1 LGDGANISSEYF
13 EVRGNR
19 PGELTDVP
27 RIPEPFLWH
36 VVESLAIAGLLLER
50 GVVDGNPMRNWETI
64 VHRDLRP
71 ANIFFGDP
79 DPERFNRYPTPK
91 IGDWGL
97 AVYAP
102 PSDYEGDISTKYRSE
117 GPYRNVAPE
126 QRPSEMHKAGL
137 KKGCLLSSKTN
148 VWVSVCPKLQ
158 VRSKGEND

>member
-1 LGDGANISSEYF
+1 
-13 EVRGNR
+13 VRGNR

-91 IGDWGL
+91 IGDWGSGW
-97 AVYAP
+97 P
-102 PSDYEGDISTKYRSE
+102 PTNLGLHVWIVWLCSTSQTM
-117 GPYRNVAPE
+117 P
-126 QRPSEMHKAGL
+126 L
-137 KKGCLLSSKTN
+137 FIT
-148 VWVSVCPKLQ
+148 
-158 VRSKGEND
+158 